1 MTRVI
6 TIAREYLSGASSISR
21 LLADRLG
28 WRILD
33 HDVMSEIFC
42 AAQSGSTATTGW
54 HSDLWFRKLVQEV
67 VWNGGIQRLADGDDF
82 SVRAEVIAE
91 AARMADCIII
101 GRGAQCLLQDRKEIF
116 HVFLHAPLPLKLE
129 RAAQHVGDDVD
140 IQSLIREH
148 DDAQAAFVRDH
159 FDLDWRDPQLYDLML
174 DTRHGYRTAAEA
186 IFAAAGFRTA
196 AAGF

>member
-1 MTRVI
+1 VTRLI

-21 LLADRLG
+21 MLADRLG
-28 WRILD
+28 WRVLD
-33 HDVMSEIFC
+33 HDVMSEIFS
-42 AAQSGSTATTGW
+42 AAQSGSTASAGW

-101 GRGAQCLLQDRKEIF
+101 GRGAQCLLRDRKESF
-116 HVFLHAPLPLKLE
+116 HVFLHAPLPVKLE
-129 RAAQHVGDDVD
+129 RGARHVGNDVD
-140 IQSLIREH
+140 IESLIREH
-148 DDAQAAFVRDH
+148 DDAQAAFVREH
-159 FDLDWRDPQLYDLML
+159 FDLDWRDPRLYDVML
-174 DTRHGYRTAAEA
+174 DTRHGYRTATEA

-196 AAGF
+196 SAGL